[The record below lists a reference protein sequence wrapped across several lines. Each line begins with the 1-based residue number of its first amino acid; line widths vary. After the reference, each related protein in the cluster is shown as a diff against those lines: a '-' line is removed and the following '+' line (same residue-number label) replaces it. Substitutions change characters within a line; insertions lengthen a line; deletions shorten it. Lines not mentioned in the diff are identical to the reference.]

1 MFLKGG
7 QPESFDRGLLSLI
20 LYYVHRR
27 ISLCHVLQKRYQ
39 MKVLITD
46 RIADVGVEILSQWA
60 EVDIQL
66 APTPEQLQSII
77 GRYEALIV
85 RSQTKVTSN
94 IINAAD
100 NLLVI
105 GRAGVGVDNIDVD
118 AATRRGILVV
128 NSPEGNI
135 ASTAEHTIAMLLA
148 LVRQIPK
155 ANSLLHDRVWN
166 RQLKGFEI
174 RNKTL
179 GIIGLGRVGT
189 EVAQLAKGL
198 RMRVIA
204 YDPLISEAWAEK
216 LDIELVELE
225 TLLATS
231 DFITIHVPLN
241 ATTKGLISRD
251 QLKLVKP
258 TSMLVNCARGGIVDE
273 NALYEALNQGLLAGA
288 AVDVFSEEPAQDNVL
303 LKSDK
308 VIATPH
314 LAASTVEAE
323 ISASRD
329 IAEQVVAV
337 LRGYPPRSPVN
348 APMISK
354 EAISALGPYLEVG
367 RTIGRVATQ
376 LIPGH
381 PESLTIR
388 YQGDIA
394 RENTDPIKVA
404 VLSGLL
410 EMTTDERVS
419 IVNADVV
426 ASSRGLRITEQKDST
441 CENYTNMLTVEVKT
455 KYGNTLVA
463 GSSVRG
469 KTYLTRVND
478 YWLEIEP
485 SDSYMLFTEHKDR
498 PGMIG
503 AVGTIIG
510 DSGINISQMQV
521 SLGLQR
527 GGKAMMALCL
537 DEPLPTECYQRILA
551 IPDMYRAPI
560 VKLAR

>member
-1 MFLKGG
+1 
-7 QPESFDRGLLSLI
+7 
-20 LYYVHRR
+20 
-27 ISLCHVLQKRYQ
+27 

-46 RIADVGVEILSQWA
+46 QIADVGVEILSQWA

-66 APTPEQLQSII
+66 APTLEQLQSII

-85 RSQTKVTSN
+85 RSQTKVTAN

-105 GRAGVGVDNIDVD
+105 GRAGVGVDNIDVE

-148 LVRQIPK
+148 LVRQVPK
-155 ANSLLHDRVWN
+155 ANSLLHDGVWN
-166 RQLKGFEI
+166 RKLKGFEI

-204 YDPLISEAWAEK
+204 YDPLISEAGAKK

-231 DFITIHVPLN
+231 DFITISVPLN

-258 TSMLVNCARGGIVDE
+258 TSMIVNCARGGIVDE

-288 AVDVFSEEPAQDNVL
+288 AVDVFSKEPTQDNVL

-348 APMISK
+348 APTISK
-354 EAISALGPYLEVG
+354 EAISVLGPYLEVG
-367 RTIGRVATQ
+367 RTIGRIAMQ
-376 LIPGH
+376 LIQGH
-381 PESLTIR
+381 PESLIMR
-388 YQGDIA
+388 YQGDIT

-404 VLSGLL
+404 ILSGLL
-410 EMTTDERVS
+410 EMTADERVN
-419 IVNADVV
+419 IVNAHVV

-455 KYGNTLVA
+455 RYGNTLVT

-469 KTYLTRVND
+469 KTYLIRVND

-485 SDSYMLFTEHKDR
+485 SGSCMLFTEHKDR

-510 DSGINISQMQV
+510 DAGVNISQMQV
-521 SLGLQR
+521 CLGLQR

-537 DEPLPTECYQRILA
+537 DEPLPTDCYQRILA
-551 IPDMYRAPI
+551 IPDMYKALI